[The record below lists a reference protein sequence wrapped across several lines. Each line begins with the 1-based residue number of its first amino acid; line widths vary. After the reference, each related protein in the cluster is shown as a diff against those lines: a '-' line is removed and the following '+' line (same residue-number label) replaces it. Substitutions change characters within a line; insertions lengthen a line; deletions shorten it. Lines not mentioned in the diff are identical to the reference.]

1 MQDAKQLLHQPAEN
15 TRQLLKN
22 TLGMAWPAVLE
33 SFFIALAGMIDVK
46 MVSNLGSYA
55 VAAVGLTTQP
65 KFLGLAFF
73 IATNVALS
81 ALVARRFG
89 EKRREDANQVMI
101 TALVMSILVCAVIST
116 LCVTLANP
124 IINLCGSQPDT
135 HAAAVTYFRIIMGGI
150 IFSVISMTINAAL
163 RGSGNTRI
171 AMTTNVTSSVLN
183 ICGNYLL
190 IEGHFG
196 FPALGIAGAAIAT
209 VFGTVVACGMSIF
222 SLRHPDG
229 FVSLPHIFKIKIRPA
244 WKSVQEL
251 FRLSGN
257 ILVENLLMRIGFIAT
272 ALVAASLGTDVMA
285 AHQVGMNVL
294 TISFSFGDGMQVAAV
309 ALTGR
314 SLGEGQKLW
323 SSVSAHWRHHLPHP
337 RHPLPGLWPVVLRAV
352 LPHRATHRGVRR
364 GDHALLYP
372 HHLFPNLLGH
382 LYGLS
387 PCRRRCEIY
396 PVCLGHQHHSCA
408 YRLYLSVG
416 AGTALGSDRCVDGRP
431 HRSELPIDL
440 GLYPFPAREVGGF
453 ENLTKTSFF
462 H

>member
-1 MQDAKQLLHQPAEN
+1 MEDANRLPRQPAAN
-15 TRQLLKN
+15 TRELLKN

-81 ALVARRFG
+81 ALVARRLG
-89 EKRREDANQVMI
+89 EKRQGGRQSGHAHRSG
-101 TALVMSILVCAVIST
+101 SIHPVCAVIST
-116 LCVTLANP
+116 LCVTLADP
-124 IINLCGSQPDT
+124 IIDLCGSQPDT

-150 IFSVISMTINAAL
+150 LFSVVSMTINAAL

-209 VFGTVVACGMSIF
+209 VFGTVVACGMSLF

-229 FVSLPHIFKIKIRPA
+229 FVSLPHILKTKIRPA
-244 WKSVQEL
+244 WKSVKEL
-251 FRLSGN
+251 FHLSGN
-257 ILVENLLMRIGFIAT
+257 ILVENLLMRVGFIAT
-272 ALVAASLGTDVMA
+272 ALVAASLGTDAMA

-294 TISFSFGDGMQVAAV
+294 TISFAFGDGMQVAAV

-314 SLGEGQKLW
+314 SLGEGQKEIAKTYGHLCQRIGITISLILAILFVVFGRW
-323 SSVSAHWRHHLPHP
+323 FYGLYFPDEPHIVEYGVEIMRFSTLITFFQISSVIYM
-337 RHPLPGLWPVVLRAV
+337 GCLRA
-352 LPHRATHRGVRR
+352 
-364 GDHALLYP
+364 
-372 HHLFPNLLGH
+372 
-382 LYGLS
+382 
-387 PCRRRCEIY
+387 
-396 PVCLGHQHHSCA
+396 
-408 YRLYLSVG
+408 
-416 AGTALGSDRCVDGRP
+416 
-431 HRSELPIDL
+431 
-440 GLYPFPAREVGGF
+440 AR
-453 ENLTKTSFF
+453 
-462 H
+462 

>member
-163 RGSGNTRI
+163 RAAAT
-171 AMTTNVTSSVLN
+171 
-183 ICGNYLL
+183 
-190 IEGHFG
+190 
-196 FPALGIAGAAIAT
+196 PA
-209 VFGTVVACGMSIF
+209 
-222 SLRHPDG
+222 
-229 FVSLPHIFKIKIRPA
+229 
-244 WKSVQEL
+244 
-251 FRLSGN
+251 
-257 ILVENLLMRIGFIAT
+257 
-272 ALVAASLGTDVMA
+272 
-285 AHQVGMNVL
+285 
-294 TISFSFGDGMQVAAV
+294 
-309 ALTGR
+309 
-314 SLGEGQKLW
+314 
-323 SSVSAHWRHHLPHP
+323 
-337 RHPLPGLWPVVLRAV
+337 
-352 LPHRATHRGVRR
+352 
-364 GDHALLYP
+364 
-372 HHLFPNLLGH
+372 
-382 LYGLS
+382 S
-387 PCRRRCEIY
+387 P
-396 PVCLGHQHHSCA
+396 
-408 YRLYLSVG
+408 
-416 AGTALGSDRCVDGRP
+416 
-431 HRSELPIDL
+431 
-440 GLYPFPAREVGGF
+440 
-453 ENLTKTSFF
+453 
-462 H
+462 

>member
-163 RGSGNTRI
+163 RGSGN
-171 AMTTNVTSSVLN
+171 VTSSVLN

-314 SLGEGQKLW
+314 SLGEGQKELAKTYGRLCQRIGVTISLILAILFLVFGRW
-323 SSVSAHWRHHLPHP
+323 FYGLYFPTEPHIVEYGVEIMRFSTLITFFQISSVIYM
-337 RHPLPGLWPVVLRAV
+337 GCLRAAGDV
-352 LPHRATHRGVRR
+352 KYTLFASVTSITVVRT
-364 GDHALLYP
+364 ACTCLL
-372 HHLFPNLLGH
+372 
-382 LYGLS
+382 
-387 PCRRRCEIY
+387 
-396 PVCLGHQHHSCA
+396 V
-408 YRLYLSVG
+408 
-416 AGTALGSDRCVDGRP
+416 
-431 HRSELPIDL
+431 L
-440 GLYPFPAREVGGF
+440 GLHWG
-453 ENLTKTSFF
+453 LTGVWMGVLTDQSCRLLLAYIRFRQGKWVDLKI
-462 H
+462 

>member
-314 SLGEGQKLW
+314 SLGEGQKELAKTYGRLCQRIGITI
-323 SSVSAHWRHHLPHP
+323 SLILAI
-337 RHPLPGLWPVVLRAV
+337 
-352 LPHRATHRGVRR
+352 
-364 GDHALLYP
+364 
-372 HHLFPNLLGH
+372 LFLVFGRWF
-382 LYGLS
+382 YGLYF
-387 PCRRRCEIY
+387 PTE
-396 PVCLGHQHHSCA
+396 
-408 YRLYLSVG
+408 
-416 AGTALGSDRCVDGRP
+416 P
-431 HRSELPIDL
+431 HIVEY
-440 GLYPFPAREVGGF
+440 GV
-453 ENLTKTSFF
+453 
-462 H
+462 

>member
-244 WKSVQEL
+244 WNSVREL

-314 SLGEGQKLW
+314 SLGEGQKELAKTYGRLCQRIGITISLILAILFLVFGRW
-323 SSVSAHWRHHLPHP
+323 FYGLYFPTEPHIVEYGVEIMRFSTLITFFQISSVIYM
-337 RHPLPGLWPVVLRAV
+337 GCLRAAGDV
-352 LPHRATHRGVRR
+352 KYTLFASVTSITVVRT
-364 GDHALLYP
+364 ACTCLL
-372 HHLFPNLLGH
+372 
-382 LYGLS
+382 
-387 PCRRRCEIY
+387 
-396 PVCLGHQHHSCA
+396 V
-408 YRLYLSVG
+408 
-416 AGTALGSDRCVDGRP
+416 
-431 HRSELPIDL
+431 L
-440 GLYPFPAREVGGF
+440 GLHWG
-453 ENLTKTSFF
+453 LTGVWMGVLADQSCRLILAYIRFRQGKWVDLKI
-462 H
+462 

>member
-196 FPALGIAGAAIAT
+196 FPALGIAGAAIVILSAL
-209 VFGTVVACGMSIF
+209 VLLWYRRHCYRLWHGSG
-222 SLRHPDG
+222 LRHEHLLPAPSRRICQPATHLQDQDPS
-229 FVSLPHIFKIKIRPA
+229 SLEICP
-244 WKSVQEL
+244 
-251 FRLSGN
+251 
-257 ILVENLLMRIGFIAT
+257 
-272 ALVAASLGTDVMA
+272 
-285 AHQVGMNVL
+285 
-294 TISFSFGDGMQVAAV
+294 
-309 ALTGR
+309 
-314 SLGEGQKLW
+314 
-323 SSVSAHWRHHLPHP
+323 
-337 RHPLPGLWPVVLRAV
+337 RAV
-352 LPHRATHRGVRR
+352 PPVR
-364 GDHALLYP
+364 
-372 HHLFPNLLGH
+372 
-382 LYGLS
+382 
-387 PCRRRCEIY
+387 
-396 PVCLGHQHHSCA
+396 
-408 YRLYLSVG
+408 
-416 AGTALGSDRCVDGRP
+416 
-431 HRSELPIDL
+431 
-440 GLYPFPAREVGGF
+440 
-453 ENLTKTSFF
+453 
-462 H
+462 

>member
-150 IFSVISMTINAAL
+150 IFSVISMTIN
-163 RGSGNTRI
+163 
-171 AMTTNVTSSVLN
+171 VTSSVLN

-244 WKSVQEL
+244 WNSVQEL

-314 SLGEGQKLW
+314 SLGEGQKELAKTYGRLCQRIGITISLILAILFLVFGRW
-323 SSVSAHWRHHLPHP
+323 FYGLYFPTEPHIVEYGVEIMRFSTLITFFQISSVIYM
-337 RHPLPGLWPVVLRAV
+337 GCLRAAGDV
-352 LPHRATHRGVRR
+352 KYTLFASVTSITVVRT
-364 GDHALLYP
+364 ACTCLL
-372 HHLFPNLLGH
+372 
-382 LYGLS
+382 
-387 PCRRRCEIY
+387 
-396 PVCLGHQHHSCA
+396 V
-408 YRLYLSVG
+408 
-416 AGTALGSDRCVDGRP
+416 
-431 HRSELPIDL
+431 L
-440 GLYPFPAREVGGF
+440 GLHWG
-453 ENLTKTSFF
+453 LTGVWMGVLTDQSCRLILAYIRFRQGKWVDLKI
-462 H
+462 

>member
-1 MQDAKQLLHQPAEN
+1 MEDANRLPRQPAAN
-15 TRQLLKN
+15 TRELLKN

-81 ALVARRFG
+81 ALVARRLG

-124 IINLCGSQPDT
+124 IIDLCGSQPDT

-150 IFSVISMTINAAL
+150 IFGVVSMTINAAL

-229 FVSLPHIFKIKIRPA
+229 FVSLPHIIKAKIRPA
-244 WKSVQEL
+244 WKSVREL
-251 FRLSGN
+251 FHLSGN
-257 ILVENLLMRIGFIAT
+257 ILVENLLMRVGFIAT

-294 TISFSFGDGMQVAAV
+294 TISFAFGDGMQVAAV

-314 SLGEGQKLW
+314 SLGEGQKEIAKTYGHLCQRIGITISLILAILFVVFGRW
-323 SSVSAHWRHHLPHP
+323 FYGLYFPDEPHIVEYGVEIMRFSTLITFFQISSVIYM
-337 RHPLPGLWPVVLRAV
+337 GCLRAAGDV
-352 LPHRATHRGVRR
+352 KYTLFASVTSITVVRT
-364 GDHALLYP
+364 AFTCLL
-372 HHLFPNLLGH
+372 
-382 LYGLS
+382 
-387 PCRRRCEIY
+387 
-396 PVCLGHQHHSCA
+396 V
-408 YRLYLSVG
+408 
-416 AGTALGSDRCVDGRP
+416 
-431 HRSELPIDL
+431 L
-440 GLYPFPAREVGGF
+440 GLHWG
-453 ENLTKTSFF
+453 LTGVWLGVLTDQACRLILAYVRFRQGHWVDLKI
-462 H
+462 

>member
-1 MQDAKQLLHQPAEN
+1 MEDANRLPRQPAET
-15 TRQLLKN
+15 TRALLKN

-81 ALVARRFG
+81 ALVARRLG

-101 TALVMSILVCAVIST
+101 TALILSILVCAVIST

-124 IINLCGSQPDT
+124 IIDLCGSQPDT

-150 IFSVISMTINAAL
+150 LFSVISMTINAAL

-209 VFGTVVACGMSIF
+209 VFGTVAACGMSLF
-222 SLRHPDG
+222 SLRHPGG
-229 FVSLPHIFKIKIRPA
+229 FISLPHILKAKICPA
-244 WKSVQEL
+244 WKSVREL
-251 FRLSGN
+251 FHLSGN
-257 ILVENLLMRIGFIAT
+257 ILVENLLIRVGFIAT
-272 ALVAASLGTDVMA
+272 ALVAASLGTDAMA

-314 SLGEGQKLW
+314 SLGEGKKKTAKTYGHLCQRIGITISLILAILFLVFGRW
-323 SSVSAHWRHHLPHP
+323 FYSLYFPNEPHIVEYGVEIMRFSTLITFFQISSVIYM
-337 RHPLPGLWPVVLRAV
+337 GCLRAAGDV
-352 LPHRATHRGVRR
+352 KYTLFASVTSITVVRT
-364 GDHALLYP
+364 ACTCLL
-372 HHLFPNLLGH
+372 
-382 LYGLS
+382 
-387 PCRRRCEIY
+387 
-396 PVCLGHQHHSCA
+396 V
-408 YRLYLSVG
+408 
-416 AGTALGSDRCVDGRP
+416 
-431 HRSELPIDL
+431 L
-440 GLYPFPAREVGGF
+440 GLHWG
-453 ENLTKTSFF
+453 LTGVWLGVLIDQTCRLILAYVRFRQGRWVDLKI
-462 H
+462 